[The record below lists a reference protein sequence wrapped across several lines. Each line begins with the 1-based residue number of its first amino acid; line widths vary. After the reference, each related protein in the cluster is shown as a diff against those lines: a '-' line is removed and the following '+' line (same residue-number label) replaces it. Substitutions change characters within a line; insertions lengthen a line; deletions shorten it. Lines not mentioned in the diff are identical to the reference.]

1 MQGVVLAAG
10 RGERLRPITLT
21 RSKAMA
27 PVVGRPI
34 AERVMETL
42 VANGVD
48 DIVLVVSPDD
58 DEIIRYFQQESDI
71 GARVRFIPQPER
83 LGMAHA
89 LQCAAPL
96 IESDFI
102 LSACDNLVSEEH
114 VGRILAAYNDASH
127 PNGVLTLMLV
137 EPAQVTKG
145 GIVAIDGPWVTRIVE
160 KPTPEEAPSNIY
172 SLPLYCLSSRILDYL
187 ADVRPSPRGKYELQ
201 DAIQMLI
208 DRDGYVRGVT
218 IASRLALT
226 NPEDLLAINRHY
238 LAISG
243 DRAPF
248 APRSVGRYTKLLPP
262 LCIEPGTAIGAHCT
276 IGPNVCVERDCQIG
290 DWVTVQDAII
300 LRGSTVPDGTT
311 LHEQV
316 IAPVDD

>member
-1 MQGVVLAAG
+1 MQGVILAAG

-27 PVVGRPI
+27 PVVGKPI
-34 AERVMETL
+34 TERVMETL

-48 DIVLVVSPDD
+48 DIILVVRPDD
-58 DEIIRYFQQESDI
+58 DEIIHHFQQESEI
-71 GARVRFIPQPER
+71 QATVRFVPQPER

-89 LQCAAPL
+89 LQCAAHL
-96 IESDFI
+96 INGDFI
-102 LSACDNLVSEEH
+102 LSACDNLVSEDH
-114 VGRILAAYNDASH
+114 VGRILAAYHDVSQPSA
-127 PNGVLTLMLV
+127 VLTLMLV

-145 GIVAIDGPWVTRIVE
+145 GIVAIDGAWVTRIVE

-172 SLPLYCLSSRILDYL
+172 SLPLYCFSARILDHL
-187 ADVRPSPRGKYELQ
+187 ADVQPSPRGEYELQ

-208 DRDGYVRGVT
+208 DRDGRVRGVT

-226 NPEDLLAINRHY
+226 NPEDLLAINQHY

-243 DRAPF
+243 DLAPF
-248 APRSVGRYTKLLPP
+248 APRAVGRYTKLLPP

-276 IGPNVCVERDCQIG
+276 IGPNVYVEHDCQIG
-290 DWVTVQDAII
+290 DWVNIQDAVI

-311 LHEQV
+311 LQEQV
-316 IAPVDD
+316 IALVDD

>member
-1 MQGVVLAAG
+1 MQGVILAAG

-27 PVVGRPI
+27 PVVGKPI

-48 DIVLVVSPDD
+48 DIVLVISPDD
-58 DEIIRYFQQESDI
+58 EEIIHHFDHESEI
-71 GARVRFIPQPER
+71 QATIRFAPQAER

-96 IESDFI
+96 IKGDFI
-102 LSACDNLVSEEH
+102 LSACDNLVSEDH
-114 VGRILAAYNDASH
+114 VGRILAAYHDASR
-127 PNGVLTLMLV
+127 PNAVLTLMLV

-172 SLPLYCLSSRILDYL
+172 SLPLYCFSSRILDYL
-187 ADVRPSPRGKYELQ
+187 ADVRPSPRGEYELQ

-208 DRDGYVRGVT
+208 DRDGRVRGVT
-218 IASRLALT
+218 ISSRLALT
-226 NPEDLLAINRHY
+226 NPEDLLAINQHY
-238 LAISG
+238 LAIG
-243 DRAPF
+243 GELAPF
-248 APRSVGRYTKLLPP
+248 APRSVGRYTKLIPP

-276 IGPNVCVERDCQIG
+276 IGPNVYVERDCQIG
-290 DWVTVQDAII
+290 DWVTAQDAVI
-300 LRGSTVPDGTT
+300 LRGSTVPDRAT
-311 LHEQV
+311 LEKQV
-316 IAPVDD
+316 VALFSD